1 MDRKDE
7 AGARDEA
14 KDEVKDAVMAEEVG
28 GDNRAGVNS
37 NRAEVKEDQ

>member
-14 KDEVKDAVMAEEVG
+14 KDEVKDAVRAEEG
-28 GDNRAGVNS
+28 AEDNKAGVNS
-37 NRAEVKEDQ
+37 NREEAKEDQ

>member
-14 KDEVKDAVMAEEVG
+14 KDAVRAEEG
-28 GDNRAGVNS
+28 AEANKAGVNS
-37 NRAEVKEDQ
+37 NRAEAKEDQ